1 LNCLRGMQPRHF
13 EVIMRE
19 HAWERYQERGGPTT
33 TRIKLRRH
41 LVWLLNEALD
51 AGLHLDH
58 TGAGWLEITPV
69 LWATV
74 RLTDRAWVVETI
86 TRWDEREVS

>member
-1 LNCLRGMQPRHF
+1 MRCKRGMKPRHF
-13 EVIMRE
+13 EIIFRP
-19 HAWERYQERGGPTT
+19 HAWERYVLRNGPKTT
-33 TRIKLRRH
+33 QKKLKRH
-41 LVWLLNEALD
+41 LVYLLNEALD
-51 AGLHLDH
+51 AGLHLDR

-86 TRWDEREVS
+86 TRWDEREVG

>member
-1 LNCLRGMQPRHF
+1 MKLRGMRPRHF
-13 EVIMRE
+13 EVIFRP
-19 HAWERYQERGGPTT
+19 HAWDRYRERNGPKTT
-33 TRIKLRRH
+33 LKKLRRH
-41 LVWLLNEALD
+41 LVYLLNEALD

-74 RLTDRAWVVETI
+74 RLGQTGWVVETF
-86 TRWDEREVS
+86 TRWDEREAG